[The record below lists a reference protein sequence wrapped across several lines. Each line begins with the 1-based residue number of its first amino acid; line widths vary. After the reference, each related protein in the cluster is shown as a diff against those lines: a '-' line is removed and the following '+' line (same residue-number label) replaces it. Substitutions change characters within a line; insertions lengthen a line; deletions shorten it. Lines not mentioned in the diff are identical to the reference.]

1 MENKTLQF
9 KRNLTFNGGLQD
21 AINNIT
27 NNLNPKLQVGEPLL
41 CSYNDNGSTKLILA
55 FGVEDGNI
63 RIIPAFND
71 YNEIL
76 SFIKNNNAEMNL
88 KDQISEESDFSISTG
103 NDDKLIFKIKDN
115 LKNNW
120 IDLNNE

>member
-1 MENKTLQF
+1 MENKILQF
-9 KRNLTFNGGLQD
+9 KRNLSYGGSLEQ
-21 AINNIT
+21 AIENIT
-27 NNLNPKLQVGEPLL
+27 KLNLNDGEPLL
-41 CSYNDNGSTKLILA
+41 CSYNDNGSTKFILA
-55 FGVEDGNI
+55 FGVGNGNV

-71 YNEIL
+71 ESEIIN
-76 SFIKNNNAEMNL
+76 FIKNNIVEINL
-88 KDQISEESDFSISTG
+88 KDQISAESDFSISTG

>member
-1 MENKTLQF
+1 MENKILQF
-9 KRNLTFNGGLQD
+9 KRNLSFNGSLQE
-21 AINNIT
+21 AIQKIT
-27 NNLNPKLQVGEPLL
+27 DLQLQVGEPLL

-55 FGVEDGNI
+55 FGVGEGNV

-71 YNEIL
+71 YNEIIN
-76 SFIKNNNAEMNL
+76 FIKSNNVEINL
-88 KDQISEESDFSISTG
+88 REQISNKSDFSVESTDEDG
-103 NDDKLIFKIKDN
+103 KLIFKIKDN

>member
-9 KRNLTFNGGLQD
+9 KRNLSFGGSLQE
-21 AINNIT
+21 AIQKIT
-27 NNLNPKLQVGEPLL
+27 DLQLQVGEPLL

-55 FGVEDGNI
+55 FGVGDGNV

-71 YNEIL
+71 YNEIIN
-76 SFIKNNNAEMNL
+76 FIKNNNVEINL
-88 KDQISEESDFSISTG
+88 KEQISDESDFLISTG

-115 LKNNW
+115 LKNN
-120 IDLNNE
+120 

>member
-1 MENKTLQF
+1 MNNKTLQF
-9 KRNLTFNGGLQD
+9 KRNLSFAGPLQD
-21 AINNIT
+21 AIDQIT
-27 NNLNPKLQVGEPLL
+27 NLNLKEGEPLL
-41 CSYNDNGSTKLILA
+41 CSYNDNGSTKFILA
-55 FGVEDGNI
+55 FGVGDGNV

-71 YNEIL
+71 ENEIINY
-76 SFIKNNNAEMNL
+76 IKNNIVEINL
-88 KDQISEESDFSISTG
+88 KDQISAESDFSISTG